1 MLLGLIAISGA
12 KMEFEGGPDEL
23 GDEGD
28 TEFNA
33 EMLNLGP
40 NRVVDEQTGRFRRVR
55 AGEVGRTQIATKEK
69 GMHSPQETKVT
80 AQKSQA
86 GTATIS
92 ASMLSKLYATGGPI
106 NSWIYQRK
114 NASNQDA
121 IDLCLNTTNDEDP
134 CTSNVV
140 MHDGAAEMVV
150 KLATNKWIEGC
161 TSGWQTEDFKIVSQD
176 GVCSTVRQYGT
187 GSGIAKLYNPS
198 AEPMKSLIS
207 KSSLTTVWFVPTATF
222 IKVTD
227 REFNVTAQSK
237 NGATSIHQ
245 GKFSYTK
252 LTHCVALVYQ
262 LWNHSKV
269 VEHPY
274 AGETFKGVCG
284 DTTWSHL
291 NQTQQTETIKHC
303 TYQKRMVSDCAAD
316 KSLEVT
322 ACRAHKK
329 HNKQDWTPI
338 EQCQV
343 WLQDMLTSTAPQ
355 LV

>member
-1 MLLGLIAISGA
+1 MGRNPMKPCCLLLVLTCSLVASRRGTFVSTSGSFAMSAGSNRAGNDEEELDQLDHAELI
-12 KMEFEGGPDEL
+12 DEL

-28 TEFNA
+28 TEFDA
-33 EMLNLGP
+33 I
-40 NRVVDEQTGRFRRVR
+40 R
-55 AGEVGRTQIATKEK
+55 
-69 GMHSPQETKVT
+69 
-80 AQKSQA
+80 
-86 GTATIS
+86 
-92 ASMLSKLYATGGPI
+92 LSKLYPTDGPI
-106 NSWIYQRK
+106 NSWIYQR
-114 NASNQDA
+114 NASNQDGV
-121 IDLCLNTTNDEDP
+121 DLCLNTTNAEDP
-134 CTSNVV
+134 CMSNVV
-140 MHDGAAEMVV
+140 MQDGATEMVV

-176 GVCSTVRQYGT
+176 GVCSNVRQYGT
-187 GSGIAKLYNPS
+187 GSEIAKLYNPS

-207 KSSLTTVWFVPTATF
+207 KSSLTTVWFLPTATF

-227 REFNVTAQSK
+227 REFTVTMSK
-237 NGATSIHQ
+237 EDTMSKEHKISVHQ
-245 GKFSYTK
+245 GQMSYTK

-274 AGETFKGVCG
+274 AGETFKGACG

-291 NQTQQTETIKHC
+291 NQTQQKKTIKHC

-329 HNKQDWTPI
+329 HKKQKKQGDWTPL
-338 EQCQV
+338 EQCEV
-343 WLQDMLTSTAPQ
+343 WLQDLLTSTAAQ

>member
-1 MLLGLIAISGA
+1 MGRNPMKPCCLLLVLTCSLVASRRGTFVSTRGTFAMSAGSNRAGNDEEELDQLDHAELI
-12 KMEFEGGPDEL
+12 DEL
-23 GDEGD
+23 GDAGD
-28 TEFNA
+28 TEFTA
-33 EMLNLGP
+33 E
-40 NRVVDEQTGRFRRVR
+40 
-55 AGEVGRTQIATKEK
+55 
-69 GMHSPQETKVT
+69 
-80 AQKSQA
+80 
-86 GTATIS
+86 
-92 ASMLSKLYATGGPI
+92 MLSKLYATGGPI
-106 NSWIYQRK
+106 NSWIYQR
-114 NASNQDA
+114 NASNQDG

-134 CTSNVV
+134 CMSNVV
-140 MHDGAAEMVV
+140 MQDGAAEMVV
-150 KLATNKWIEGC
+150 KLDSNKWVEGC

-176 GVCSTVRQYGT
+176 GVCSNIRQYGT
-187 GSGIAKLYNPS
+187 GSEIAKLYNPS

-227 REFNVTAQSK
+227 REFNVTAQS
-237 NGATSIHQ
+237 
-245 GKFSYTK
+245 
-252 LTHCVALVYQ
+252 Q

-274 AGETFKGVCG
+274 EGETFKGACG

-291 NQTQQTETIKHC
+291 NQNKQKKTIKHC
-303 TYQKRMVSDCAAD
+303 TYQKRMVSDCATA

-338 EQCQV
+338 EQCKV

>member
-1 MLLGLIAISGA
+1 MGRNPMKPCCLLLVLTCSLVASRRGTFVSTSGSFAMSAGSNRAGNDEEEYQLDHAELI
-12 KMEFEGGPDEL
+12 DEL

-28 TEFNA
+28 TEF
-33 EMLNLGP
+33 
-40 NRVVDEQTGRFRRVR
+40 D
-55 AGEVGRTQIATKEK
+55 ATR
-69 GMHSPQETKVT
+69 
-80 AQKSQA
+80 
-86 GTATIS
+86 
-92 ASMLSKLYATGGPI
+92 LSKLYPTDGPI
-106 NSWIYQRK
+106 SSWIYQR
-114 NASNQDA
+114 NASNQDG
-121 IDLCLNTTNDEDP
+121 IDLCLNTTSDEDP

-140 MHDGAAEMVV
+140 MRDGATEMVV

-187 GSGIAKLYNPS
+187 GSEIAKLYNPS

-207 KSSLTTVWFVPTATF
+207 RSSLTTVWFVPTATF

-227 REFNVTAQSK
+227 REFNVTAQSQ
-237 NGATSIHQ
+237 NRATSIHQ
-245 GKFSYTK
+245 GKLSYTK

-274 AGETFKGVCG
+274 EGETFKGACG

-291 NQTQQTETIKHC
+291 NQNKQKKTIKHC
-303 TYQKRMVSDCAAD
+303 TYQKRMVSDCATA

-338 EQCQV
+338 
-343 WLQDMLTSTAPQ
+343 
-355 LV
+355 

>member
-1 MLLGLIAISGA
+1 MGRNPMKLCCLLLVFTCSLVASRRGTFVSTSGSFAMSAGSNRAGNDEEELDQLDHAELI
-12 KMEFEGGPDEL
+12 DEL

-28 TEFNA
+28 TEFDA
-33 EMLNLGP
+33 I
-40 NRVVDEQTGRFRRVR
+40 R
-55 AGEVGRTQIATKEK
+55 
-69 GMHSPQETKVT
+69 
-80 AQKSQA
+80 
-86 GTATIS
+86 
-92 ASMLSKLYATGGPI
+92 LSKLYPTDGPI
-106 NSWIYQRK
+106 NSWIYQR
-114 NASNQDA
+114 NASNQDG
-121 IDLCLNTTNDEDP
+121 IDLCLNTTSDEDP

-140 MHDGAAEMVV
+140 MQDGATEMVV

-187 GSGIAKLYNPS
+187 GSEIAKLYNPS

-207 KSSLTTVWFVPTATF
+207 RSSLTTVWFVPTATF

-227 REFNVTAQSK
+227 REFNVTAQSQ
-237 NGATSIHQ
+237 NRATSIHQ
-245 GKFSYTK
+245 GKLSYTK

-274 AGETFKGVCG
+274 AGETFKGACG

-291 NQTQQTETIKHC
+291 NQTQQTKTIKHC

-322 ACRAHKK
+322 ACGGKK
-329 HNKQDWTPI
+329 AQAPRRRRKKQVGDWTPI
-338 EQCQV
+338 EQCEV
-343 WLQDMLTSTAPQ
+343 WLQDLLTSTAAQ